1 MTLDATHAKTTVR
14 ATPEA
19 VAPAMRPAVHRMAGL
34 ASMAVA
40 VACCSLW
47 IGWWALTV
55 GPGPLPIALVALE
68 AAGLLAGVGVGIA
81 LLRARRPFEV
91 ALDGDRSFRY
101 LDVIAAGHGVHQ
113 ARAVRRQLQVAF
125 RSVTRVRPTRS
136 RDVARCGVMFEG
148 PRRLAQLVM
157 VAASLL
163 LGTAPFPVPP
173 VWALAMLTVGLAAM
187 SLSHHLLSDGAIMP
201 GDRIRWSFASMGE
214 VFGDSGTH
222 DRDLVAPRRW
232 IGVVGAA
239 VALCLTIALRGV
251 SDRWTHGLPEMA
263 TGERVALMTLAI
275 SLVVGALV
283 TIGTMAEPQ
292 LRDAH
297 LVARRHEERT
307 ARQSVLA
314 GAVCVGVIG
323 FLAGVLPGHVDAAE
337 RDVPGVEQ
345 ILDRDPVGVIGR
357 HAVR

>member
-1 MTLDATHAKTTVR
+1 MTLDATDVKTTAR
-14 ATPEA
+14 ATPDA
-19 VAPAMRPAVHRMAGL
+19 VAPGLRPAVHRTAGI
-34 ASMAVA
+34 ASMIVA
-40 VACCSLW
+40 IACCSLW
-47 IGWWALTV
+47 LGWWALTV

-68 AAGLLAGVGVGIA
+68 VSGLLAGVGVGIA
-81 LLRARRPFEV
+81 LLRARRPFED
-91 ALDGDRSFRY
+91 APDGDRSFRY
-101 LDVIAAGHGVHQ
+101 LDVIAAGHGMHQ
-113 ARAVRRQLQVAF
+113 ARAIRRQLQVAV
-125 RSVTRVRPTRS
+125 RSATRVRPTRS
-136 RDVARCGVMFEG
+136 RDIARLGVMFEG
-148 PRRLAQLVM
+148 PRRIAQLAIVT
-157 VAASLL
+157 VSLL
-163 LGTAPFPVPP
+163 VGAAPFPVPP
-173 VWALAMLTVGLAAM
+173 VWALAMLTIGLAAM

-201 GDRIRWSFASMGE
+201 GDRVRWSFASMGE
-214 VFGDSGTH
+214 VFGETGAN
-222 DRDLVAPRRW
+222 DRDIVAPRRW
-232 IGVVGAA
+232 VGVVGAA

-292 LRDAH
+292 IRDAH
-297 LVARRHEERT
+297 LVARRLEERT

-345 ILDRDPVGVIGR
+345 ILDRDAVGMVER
-357 HAVR
+357 HAIR